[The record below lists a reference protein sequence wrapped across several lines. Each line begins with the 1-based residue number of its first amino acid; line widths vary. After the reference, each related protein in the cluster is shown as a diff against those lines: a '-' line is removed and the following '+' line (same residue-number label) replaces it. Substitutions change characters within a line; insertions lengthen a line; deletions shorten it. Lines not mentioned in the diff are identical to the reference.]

1 MVSIALDLSRD
12 LELLGVLKQH
22 LAMLGVRSEVREH
35 LLSLVV
41 FRDSRLPMC
50 VFISGNGRFYS
61 WDSGRGREYV
71 EDVERAAAE
80 LAKRVNSPV
89 NTRVATVSFPPD
101 EGKGP

>member
-12 LELLGVLKQH
+12 LDLLGVLQEH
-22 LAMLGVRSEVREH
+22 LAELGAHSEVREH

-61 WDSGRGREYV
+61 WDSGRGRDYV
-71 EDVERAAAE
+71 EDVERAAAH
-80 LAKRVNSPV
+80 LAQLASAPK
-89 NTRVATVSFPPD
+89 PP
-101 EGKGP
+101 

>member
-12 LELLGVLKQH
+12 VELLGALQEH
-22 LAMLGVRSEVREH
+22 LAKLGVHSEVCEH

-50 VFISGNGRFYS
+50 VFISGNSRFYS

-71 EDVERAAAE
+71 QDIERAAAH
-80 LAKRVNSPV
+80 LAQLASAPVNSAPTGPV
-89 NTRVATVSFPPD
+89 PF
-101 EGKGP
+101 G